1 MNELAYCELEYVNAC
16 LGINKKLQEATVEFE
31 DHRNK
36 ENRIFYNK
44 FLTLTFNPLRAFVYK
59 LCQ

>member
-31 DHRNK
+31 DHRIKKIEFFTTN
-36 ENRIFYNK
+36 F
-44 FLTLTFNPLRAFVYK
+44 
-59 LCQ
+59 